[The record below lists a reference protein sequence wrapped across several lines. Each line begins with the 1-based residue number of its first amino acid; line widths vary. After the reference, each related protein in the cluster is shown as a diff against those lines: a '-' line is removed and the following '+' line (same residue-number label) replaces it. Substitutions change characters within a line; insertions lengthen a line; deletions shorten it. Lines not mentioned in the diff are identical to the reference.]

1 MKMPFFFGVAAL
13 ALLAA
18 GCANNSATSNSTNV
32 SVTTNLPPPPPPAA
46 AKTATP
52 VAVPAAVANNPA
64 AGAPATAGSASAWD
78 SAKPVAA
85 TLAEPRSIA
94 VDGAGN
100 LYVASVGDSTIHKIS
115 ASGADVILA
124 APAEGYATPC
134 GVAVDGAGNVYVANT
149 DDETIC
155 KITTDGG
162 CSVLAGMSG
171 NSGSTDGT
179 GGAARFST
187 PTSVAVDG
195 AGNVYVA
202 DNADSTVRKITPD
215 GVVTTLAGKAGS
227 IGRNDGT
234 GADAQFNSP
243 RGITADAAGNV
254 YVADEGSANIRKITP
269 QGVVTTL
276 AGVAAKP
283 GDTDGAG
290 AEARFGSPRGLTVDA
305 AGNVFV
311 ADTDNNLV
319 RKIAPDGT
327 VSTVAG
333 SAGKTGD
340 SDGTGSE
347 ASFSAPRGIAV
358 DAAGN
363 VFVADSDNN
372 SIRMVTPAGVVT
384 TVVKGA
390 P

>member
-1 MKMPFFFGVAAL
+1 MKMPYLIGVAAL

-18 GCANNSATSNSTNV
+18 GCANNSTTSSSPTASAT
-32 SVTTNLPPPPPPAA
+32 TT
-46 AKTATP
+46 
-52 VAVPAAVANNPA
+52 VANNPA
-64 AGAPATAGSASAWD
+64 PVVAASNSLPVTPAPAVAASAWD
-78 SAKPVAA
+78 LAKPVVA
-85 TLAEPRSIA
+85 TIAEPRSIA

-100 LYVASVGDSTIHKIS
+100 LYVASVGDATIHKIS
-115 ASGADVILA
+115 ASGVDVVLA

-149 DDETIC
+149 DDATIC
-155 KITTDGG
+155 KITPEGK

-171 NSGSTDGT
+171 NSGSTDGA
-179 GGAARFST
+179 GGAARFNT

-202 DNADSTVRKITPD
+202 DNAASTVRKITPD

-227 IGRNDGT
+227 TGRSDGT
-234 GADAQFNSP
+234 GADALFNSP
-243 RGITADAAGNV
+243 RGITADAAGDV

-269 QGVVTTL
+269 DGVVTTL

-290 AEARFGSPRGLTVDA
+290 TVARFGSPRGLTVDA
-305 AGNVFV
+305 AGNVYV

-319 RKIAPDGT
+319 RKITPDGT

-333 SAGKTGD
+333 SAGQTGN
-340 SDGTGSE
+340 SDGTG
-347 ASFSAPRGIAV
+347 AAALFSGPRGITV

-372 SIRMVTPAGVVT
+372 SIRKVTPAGVVT
-384 TVVKGA
+384 TVVKAAA

>member
-1 MKMPFFFGVAAL
+1 
-13 ALLAA
+13 
-18 GCANNSATSNSTNV
+18 
-32 SVTTNLPPPPPPAA
+32 
-46 AKTATP
+46 
-52 VAVPAAVANNPA
+52 
-64 AGAPATAGSASAWD
+64 
-78 SAKPVAA
+78 
-85 TLAEPRSIA
+85 
-94 VDGAGN
+94 
-100 LYVASVGDSTIHKIS
+100 LYVASVGDATIHKIS
-115 ASGADVILA
+115 ASGEDVVLA
-124 APAEGYATPC
+124 APEQGYATPC

-149 DDETIC
+149 DDETIY
-155 KITTDGG
+155 KITPDGK
-162 CSVLAGMSG
+162 CSALAGLSG

-179 GGAARFST
+179 GSAARFST

-202 DNADSTVRKITPD
+202 DNGASIVRKITPD

-227 IGRNDGT
+227 TGRSDGT

-243 RGITADAAGNV
+243 RGITADTAGDV

-276 AGVAAKP
+276 AGVAAMP
-283 GDTDGAG
+283 GYTDGAG
-290 AEARFGSPRGLTVDA
+290 AVARFGSPRGLTVDA

-311 ADTDNNLV
+311 ADTENNVV
-319 RKIAPDGT
+319 RKITPDGT

-333 SAGKTGD
+333 NAGKTGD
-340 SDGTGSE
+340 TDGTGT
-347 ASFSAPRGIAV
+347 AALFSGPRGITV

-384 TVVKGA
+384 TVVKAA